1 MPKRKADQLNI
12 DTKQLNTRSTAFNR
26 EEMMIES
33 VFLILKHNLLKG
45 IPSNDT
51 RLVEYANKL
60 EIEELRLFNNKMK
73 EILNI

>member
-33 VFLILKHNLLKG
+33 VFLILKHNLLKDG
-45 IPSNDT
+45 
-51 RLVEYANKL
+51 Y
-60 EIEELRLFNNKMK
+60 LF
-73 EILNI
+73 IRNI